1 MRSNIVFFAL
11 AMAILL
17 GGCGGISQPTLTL
30 VPISQLP
37 IATWTPVPPAEGEQN
52 PEILEPLSL
61 KADFGQAYPFRL
73 FTHCGADYRVDFDG
87 SFWQLSNPSEVPTS
101 LGDPEQEG
109 TMTLI
114 NPEYA
119 RFDFAGGTL
128 LFIRHKGPKYL
139 LACA

>member
-1 MRSNIVFFAL
+1 MKWNTGFFAL
-11 AMAILL
+11 ALAMLL
-17 GGCGGISQPTLTL
+17 GGCGGSQQPTMTL
-30 VPISQLP
+30 IPISQLP
-37 IATWTPVPPAEGEQN
+37 IATWTPVPPTEGEQN

-87 SFWQLSNPSEVPTS
+87 SFWQLSNPSEVPAS

-114 NPEYA
+114 NSDYA
-119 RFDFAGGTL
+119 RFDFEGGSL
-128 LFIRHKGPKYL
+128 LFIRHEGPKYVPG
-139 LACA
+139 CA